1 MQTPHAPPQTRLSVG
16 LTTIKPLRGMGR
28 GRRDGS
34 EEKMEEQREEKA
46 QGPHRVFVLSLFAL
60 SANPKLLPF
69 VATMFLASTKS
80 YLFCCFDWD

>member
-34 EEKMEEQREEKA
+34 EEKMEEQRDSEKV
-46 QGPHRVFVLSLFAL
+46 GKGRGLEKERGV
-60 SANPKLLPF
+60 
-69 VATMFLASTKS
+69 
-80 YLFCCFDWD
+80 DG